1 MASRASIIKLYPNA
15 TFFYVYCLEDEMN
28 ADQLASINAN
38 MDCPT
43 WDTNTQF
50 RINFDNSL
58 LAGNAS
64 FGDDP
69 PTQYAIYRQ
78 EEGESSLKLVATIP
92 GNRKGFT
99 DYSVK
104 NNHNYRYYIYPA
116 STAMIGSPFVTDY
129 ITYQK
134 QYWELLIV
142 NDTVNDNVYTLDSI
156 YRFELNPEDITLQN
170 NTEINKIRT
179 FSKYMRLQKDNVNCW
194 SGTLT
199 ALAGMFNCATNVY
212 EEDIEMLDAIQT
224 LSTDPR
230 NKFLRDIAG
239 HLYQIDISSPITFN
253 QKVFSNGTL
262 TSKQLEWTEI
272 GSSELSQIVAAGD
285 LDE

>member
-15 TFFYVYCLEDEMN
+15 NFFYMYCLEDEMN
-28 ADQLASINAN
+28 AAQLASISAS

-43 WDTNTQF
+43 WDTNTEF
-50 RINFDNSL
+50 RINFDNAL

-92 GNRKGFT
+92 GTRKEFT

-104 NNHNYRYYIYPA
+104 NNHSYRYYIYPS
-116 STAMIGSPFVTDY
+116 STAMIGSPFVTEY

-134 QYWELLIV
+134 HYWELLVV
-142 NDTVNDNVYTLDSI
+142 NDTDTDNVYTLDSI
-156 YRFELNPEDITLQN
+156 YRFELNPEDITTQN
-170 NTEINKIRT
+170 NTEVNKIRT
-179 FSKYMRLQKDNVNCW
+179 FSKYLRVQKDNVNCLT
-194 SGTLT
+194 GTLSSLVG
-199 ALAGMFNCATNVY
+199 AFDCATNEY
-212 EEDIEMLDAIQT
+212 TEDIEMLDAIQT
-224 LSTDPR
+224 LSTDSR
-230 NKFLRDIAG
+230 SKFLRDYAG